1 MIDTVYTLCSNG
13 QAYALLGQEAFIK
26 FIVDTPKLRLY
37 EIHYLGTHYYGIS
50 DREKDKLPEEQML
63 VTSTLYRIRNII
75 LEGELYA
82 YGKQEPNA

>member
-1 MIDTVYTLCSNG
+1 MTEPIYNICSNG

-37 EIHYLGTHYYGIS
+37 EVHYMGHRYYGIS
-50 DREKDKLPEEQML
+50 DIIEDKLPEDAML

-82 YGKQEPNA
+82 YGK